1 MNGASEVLRQPPCSI
16 EAEQNVLGG
25 ILLVPESLAKISDWL
40 SADDFYRREHQRIYA
55 AIVAMAEKR
64 EPIDAITLGTR
75 MEADGEA
82 LGIGGAAY
90 LSELANNTASAANIV
105 SHAEI
110 VLERSRLRKTIE
122 IGTKIAGRGF
132 DPREASESIIAEA
145 LRQLSEIQSSKIRGG
160 LKTAREMLT
169 PWMKSLEESYF
180 RKDAITG
187 LRTPWAELN
196 KVTHGLQGGD
206 LVIIAAR
213 PNMGKSVMGAQ
224 LAEFAATEL
233 GVRTAVFALEPTAT
247 QLLNR
252 ITAMRGSVAYRGMTS
267 PACLNE
273 TDWTRIGDVASR
285 LYSAPLLIDDTPGLS
300 ATQIEGRARRA
311 HMQAPLGL
319 IVVDHLHEMD
329 VPGNTSAERARGLGQ
344 ACGRLKALG
353 KDFNCPV
360 VALAQLNRELLNRG
374 DKHPQMS
381 DLRES
386 GAIEEKADVIL
397 FLHREDYYDKKTHLK
412 GVVDVEIGK
421 GRDIETGTRIQLHH
435 RFDVMRL
442 DDWEGELPSPP
453 SRGDEDA
460 PVRGLKRRYG
470 SGRAWN

>member
-1 MNGASEVLRQPPCSI
+1 MNAGAGIIRQPPCAI
-16 EAEQNVLGG
+16 DAEQNVLGA
-25 ILLVPESLAKISDWL
+25 IMIVPESLAKVSDWL
-40 SADDFYRREHQRIYA
+40 SAEDFYRREHRLIYSA
-55 AIVAMAEKR
+55 LLALAEKR
-64 EPIDAITLGTR
+64 EPIDAVTLGTR
-75 MEADGEA
+75 MQADGSA
-82 LGIGGAAY
+82 ADIGGAAY
-90 LSELANNTASAANIV
+90 LSELASNTASAANIV

-110 VLERSRLRKTIE
+110 VIERSRLRKTIE
-122 IGTKIAGRGF
+122 IGTRIAGRGF
-132 DPREASESIIAEA
+132 DSREESETIIADA
-145 LRQLSEIQSSKIRGG
+145 LRQLSEMQSARIRGG
-160 LKTAREMLT
+160 LKTAREMLA

-180 RKDAITG
+180 RKDVITG

-196 KVTHGLQGGD
+196 RVTHGLQGGD

-224 LAEFAATEL
+224 LAEFAATEI

-252 ITAMRGSVAYRGMTS
+252 ITAMRGSVAYRAMTS

-300 ATQIEGRARRA
+300 AMQIEGRARRA
-311 HMQAPLGL
+311 HMQSPLGL
-319 IVVDHLHEMD
+319 IVVDHLHEME
-329 VPGNTSAERARGLGQ
+329 VPGSTSAERAHGLGQ
-344 ACGRLKALG
+344 ACGRLRALG

-381 DLRES
+381 DLRAS
-386 GAIEEKADVIL
+386 GSIEEKADMIL

-442 DDWEGELPSPP
+442 DDWDGELPSPP
-453 SRGDEDA
+453 QRDEDA
-460 PVRGLKRRYG
+460 PAHGLKRRYG

>member
-1 MNGASEVLRQPPCSI
+1 MSAAMETLRQPPCAI
-16 EAEQNVLGG
+16 EAEQDVLGG
-25 ILLVPESLAKISDWL
+25 IMLVPESLAKISDWL
-40 SADDFYRREHQRIYA
+40 SPEDFYRREHRLIYA
-55 AIVAMAEKR
+55 ALLAMAEKR
-64 EPIDAITLGTR
+64 EPIDAVTMGAR
-75 MEADGEA
+75 MEADGSA
-82 LGIGGAAY
+82 VDVGGAAY
-90 LSELANNTASAANIV
+90 LCELANNTVSAANIV

-110 VLERSRLRKTIE
+110 VLERSRLRKMIE
-122 IGTKIAGRGF
+122 IGTQIAGRGF
-132 DPREASESIIAEA
+132 DPREDSEAIVADA
-145 LRQLSEIQSSKIRGG
+145 LRRLAEIQSSRIRGG
-160 LKTAREMLT
+160 LKTTRELLS
-169 PWMKSLEESYF
+169 PWMKSLQESYY
-180 RKDAITG
+180 RRDAITG

-196 KVTHGLQGGD
+196 SVTHGLQPGD
-206 LVIIAAR
+206 LIVIAAR

-224 LAEFAATEL
+224 LAEFVATEL

-273 TDWTRIGDVASR
+273 TDWSRIADVTSR

-300 ATQIEGRARRA
+300 AMQIQGRARRA
-311 HMQAPLGL
+311 HMQAPIGL
-319 IVVDHLHEMD
+319 IVVDHLHEIEL
-329 VPGNTSAERARGLGQ
+329 PGRTSAERARDLGHAAGL
-344 ACGRLKALG
+344 LKALG
-353 KDFNCPV
+353 KDFGCPV

-421 GRDIETGTRIQLHH
+421 GRDIETGTRVQLRH

-442 DDWEGELPSPP
+442 DDWEGDLPLPP
-453 SRGDEDA
+453 KIDEEA
-460 PVRGLKRRYG
+460 TARGLKRRYG
-470 SGRAWN
+470 NGRAWN